1 MFSATVNARTF
12 ANWLVPIGWLVLIGG
27 WIIAV
32 AAFLAIGTETC
43 TTVAVPLAGE
53 VEACTDTTSNSV
65 ILFTVIGFAATLGS
79 VFLFA
84 LRYVL
89 LAVENIAENTRPRD
103 R

>member
-1 MFSATVNARTF
+1 MFATVMNARAF
-12 ANWLVPIGWLVLIGG
+12 ANWLAPIAWLVLVGG

-32 AAFLAIGTETC
+32 IAFLAIGTETC
-43 TTVAVPLAGE
+43 TTVAVPLGGQ
-53 VEACTDTTSNSV
+53 VKACTDTTSSSV

-84 LRYVL
+84 LRYML
-89 LAVENIAENTRPRD
+89 LAMESIAENTRQRN